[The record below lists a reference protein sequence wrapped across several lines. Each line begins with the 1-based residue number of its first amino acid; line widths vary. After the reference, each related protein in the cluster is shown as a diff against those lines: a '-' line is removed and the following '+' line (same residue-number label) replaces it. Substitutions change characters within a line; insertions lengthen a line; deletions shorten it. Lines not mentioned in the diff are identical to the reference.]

1 MKLMVVEMQ
10 QQLNE
15 LEDRERAEG
24 GGDPKP
30 PPRGR
35 EKGEYRVNPF
45 NTGGEVF
52 ETPFKIFSES
62 EHCLLQERRKVRKG
76 WREVH
81 VAAGKRIQVEFLQ
94 TPTF

>member
-52 ETPFKIFSES
+52 ETPFKIFLNLNIVF
-62 EHCLLQERRKVRKG
+62 CRKDGR
-76 WREVH
+76 
-81 VAAGKRIQVEFLQ
+81 
-94 TPTF
+94 

>member
-52 ETPFKIFSES
+52 ETPLKYYLNLNIVF
-62 EHCLLQERRKVRKG
+62 CRKDGR
-76 WREVH
+76 
-81 VAAGKRIQVEFLQ
+81 
-94 TPTF
+94 

>member
-15 LEDRERAEG
+15 LEDREKSGGGDGGGGG

-35 EKGEYRVNPF
+35 ANPF
-45 NTGGEVF
+45 NSGAEVG
-52 ETPFKIFSES
+52 
-62 EHCLLQERRKVRKG
+62 CG
-76 WREVH
+76 
-81 VAAGKRIQVEFLQ
+81 RIDEG
-94 TPTF
+94 

>member
-52 ETPFKIFSES
+52 EN
-62 EHCLLQERRKVRKG
+62 LLKYDLKLNIVFCRKDGR
-76 WREVH
+76 
-81 VAAGKRIQVEFLQ
+81 
-94 TPTF
+94 

>member
-1 MKLMVVEMQ
+1 MACASFDYMKLMVVEMQ

-52 ETPFKIFSES
+52 ETPFEI
-62 EHCLLQERRKVRKG
+62 
-76 WREVH
+76 
-81 VAAGKRIQVEFLQ
+81 
-94 TPTF
+94 